1 MKLSPL
7 QAYVLL
13 QISDRGYTTRRAQ
26 AKALIANG
34 LVHDSFRRYERY
46 EWGRCVASIAC
57 YSLSAEGA
65 ALVSG
70 QLDQLKALRAQYL
83 AKLS

>member
-13 QISDRGYTTRRAQ
+13 QIADRGYTTRRAQ
-26 AKALIANG
+26 AKSLIAKG
-34 LVHDSFRRYERY
+34 LVHDSLRRYERH

-57 YSLSAEGA
+57 YSLSAEGR
-65 ALVSG
+65 ALVNS
-70 QLDQLKALRAQYL
+70 QIESLKALRAQYL
-83 AKLS
+83 AKLA